1 MVSNSGRTAII
12 GDPDDEGRNVDE
24 LELDLDDDDLEAV
37 EDDQMHW
44 IKCIEPM
51 TIDMEVTAYT
61 PDGGRDFDQRPC
73 PQAEGVLLRRAGDIN
88 PGERAGI
95 TGGQVK
101 LARLLKKAD
110 PKVGQRL
117 VIKYLGNVKVAGG
130 TMKDF
135 QVLLG
140 EITPSKTRQSEEPPF

>member
-1 MVSNSGRTAII
+1 
-12 GDPDDEGRNVDE
+12 
-24 LELDLDDDDLEAV
+24 
-37 EDDQMHW
+37 MHW

-51 TIDMEVTAYT
+51 TVDMEVTAYT

-73 PQAEGVLLRRAGDIN
+73 PEAEGVLLRRAGDLN
-88 PGERAGI
+88 PGERARV
-95 TGGQVK
+95 TAGQVK

-110 PKVGQRL
+110 PKVGQRV
-117 VIKYLGNVKVAGG
+117 VIKYLGIVKVAGG

-140 EITPSKTRQSEEPPF
+140 EMHAEDPGQSDEPPF